1 MEKIEVKKNTPFI
14 GNIAYSQREYS
25 YDNYLMELV
34 RHTIEFMKKTPCG
47 SLLLG
52 TVKDEVKQVVGTT
65 PGYRIGDRRKIID
78 QNIKNVVR
86 HAYYH
91 EYRSLQQL
99 CILILRNEQHQY
111 GNGTR
116 NVYGILFDGAQ
127 RLFDGN
133 HGLIYPDF
141 IGKDAGERI
150 IADAKYKP
158 WNNISG
164 KDYLQILAYMFRF
177 DAKRGY
183 YLYPEATHQAD
194 VSLRLNRGM
203 TYEDNV
209 SPRNDVLVI
218 KCGLQIPDGA
228 KDYADFVAR
237 MEENETAFRDKIWKT
252 EA

>member
-34 RHTIEFMKKTPCG
+34 CHTIEFMKKLPVEA
-47 SLLLG
+47 SFWAL
-52 TVKDEVKQVVGTT
+52 
-65 PGYRIGDRRKIID
+65 
-78 QNIKNVVR
+78 
-86 HAYYH
+86 YH

-141 IGKDAGERI
+141 IGKDTGERI
-150 IADAKYKP
+150 IAGAKYKP
-158 WNNISG
+158 LNNISG
-164 KDYLQILAYMFRF
+164 KDYLQVLAYMFRF

-183 YLYPEATHQAD
+183 YLYPEAAHQAD
-194 VSLRLNRGM
+194 VSLCLNRGM

-209 SPRNDVLVI
+209 SPRNDVFVI